1 METHVGELQRE
12 KCDLETRLE
21 EEQDVVEQ
29 LTTKQRHSITQIG
42 SLQQQLTEANFQI
55 EDLQGTK
62 QTLESKVCLYIH
74 PFISLSI
81 HFLSIHPF
89 IFLFIHLSLYPS
101 IFSPSI
107 HLSLYPSIYLSIHP
121 LGK

>member
-81 HFLSIHPF
+81 HLSFYPSIYFFIHSFSLHPSIHLSIHPF
-89 IFLFIHLSLYPS
+89 IS
-101 IFSPSI
+101 
-107 HLSLYPSIYLSIHP
+107 LSIH
-121 LGK
+121 